1 LEGGENMSEPT
12 VFGLSD
18 GNPEYPDESAIF
30 ADNDDWYPE
39 YDDWADGDYRED
51 FYMDDNDPWIYDAE
65 DEGWPYPDEDDETE
79 APF

>member
-1 LEGGENMSEPT
+1 MTEPT

-39 YDDWADGDYRED
+39 YEDEDEDEDYRLEDEWRED
-51 FYMDDNDPWIYDAE
+51 FYTDDNDPWVY
-65 DEGWPYPDEDDETE
+65 DEGDSWPYPDDDDEE
-79 APF
+79 EF